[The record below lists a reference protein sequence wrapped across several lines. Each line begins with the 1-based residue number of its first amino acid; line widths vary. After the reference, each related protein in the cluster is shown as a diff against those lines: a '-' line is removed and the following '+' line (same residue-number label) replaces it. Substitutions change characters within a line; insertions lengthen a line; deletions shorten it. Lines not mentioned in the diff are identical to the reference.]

1 MLFFFFGALI
11 GARDSKKAKL
21 WAIMKVVRG
30 VTYRRSLPLWVFVNI
45 LFVEKNVI
53 LRLGKIVLQEG
64 SQVRLSSSPNLSEV
78 NHALNLTGP
87 CLDKF

>member
-1 MLFFFFGALI
+1 MKGDVFFFFFFGALI

-53 LRLGKIVLQEG
+53 LRLGKIVL
-64 SQVRLSSSPNLSEV
+64 
-78 NHALNLTGP
+78 
-87 CLDKF
+87 